1 MQLPVLVAWAWL
13 CAGPGLQEQSRPE
26 TRNRMTWSPGK
37 AGCLDTVAK
46 NMYYNL
52 VSVLPDFRD
61 AEGKSHKP
69 VFHVHPDGAA
79 ETSQGRE
86 APAVSESP
94 AQVPSFMRI
103 LHSILFLSFLVS
115 GVGH

>member
-1 MQLPVLVAWAWL
+1 
-13 CAGPGLQEQSRPE
+13 
-26 TRNRMTWSPGK
+26 MTWSPGK
-37 AGCLDTVAK
+37 AGRLDTDAK

-61 AEGKSHKP
+61 TEGKSHKS
-69 VFHVHPDGAA
+69 VFHMHPEEAA

-94 AQVPSFMRI
+94 PQIPSFVRI
-103 LHSILFLSFLVS
+103 LCSTSVS
-115 GVGH
+115 